1 MHRCAGTHRSR
12 TERCSSAST
21 WHAWR
26 SGSDVGARHAA
37 RRTDQYNRVVRAE
50 LPRQPGRARV
60 TPSVSIGLPVYN
72 GARFLRRS
80 LDALLGQSFR
90 DFELVISDN
99 ASTDATPQIISEYAA
114 RDSRVL
120 HMRAAVNGGVSANF
134 RRVLTE
140 SSGRYFMWAGCDDWW
155 APTFVERVFG
165 ALERDHGAV
174 VAMCDVEREDE
185 SGATLDTVRFSGMM
199 DPSRMTPARLAF
211 LLAGGR
217 PFHLFVYGLFRAD
230 VLRRAFNGFAPVV
243 AADRLL
249 MCRMALTGGF
259 TSVGEVLHKR
269 VVRRTSIAGAVR
281 RRGHRATVAQQL
293 GALAAHRLCRS
304 VSVGVARR
312 PVSSQAPDSSDSAA
326 LRQSQPGSQPRASGS
341 DSPARRRPSSR
352 ILKLRDRLL
361 GPRSSACRAARASH
375 GRYELVPVCRSW
387 IPRCRRFGRFGPR
400 FPATSRLPQC
410 SPSP

>member
-1 MHRCAGTHRSR
+1 M
-12 TERCSSAST
+12 
-21 WHAWR
+21 
-26 SGSDVGARHAA
+26 
-37 RRTDQYNRVVRAE
+37 
-50 LPRQPGRARV
+50 

-114 RDSRVL
+114 RDSRVR

-165 ALERDHGAV
+165 ALERDPGAV

-185 SGATLDTVRFSGMM
+185 SGATLDTVRFSGTM
-199 DPSRMTPARLAF
+199 DPSRMTPARLAL

-259 TSVGEVLHKR
+259 TPVGEVI
-269 VVRRTSIAGAVR
+269 RTNGSS
-281 RRGHRATVAQQL
+281 
-293 GALAAHRLCRS
+293 AAHRLRS
-304 VSVGVARR
+304 GTATRASGNCGAAAWGVGGSPFLPVRIVGVARR
-312 PVSSQAPDSSDSAA
+312 PVRTSS
-326 LRQSQPGSQPRASGS
+326 
-341 DSPARRRPSSR
+341 
-352 ILKLRDRLL
+352 
-361 GPRSSACRAARASH
+361 
-375 GRYELVPVCRSW
+375 
-387 IPRCRRFGRFGPR
+387 
-400 FPATSRLPQC
+400 
-410 SPSP
+410 

>member
-1 MHRCAGTHRSR
+1 M
-12 TERCSSAST
+12 
-21 WHAWR
+21 
-26 SGSDVGARHAA
+26 
-37 RRTDQYNRVVRAE
+37 
-50 LPRQPGRARV
+50 

-114 RDSRVL
+114 RDSRVR

-165 ALERDHGAV
+165 ALERDPGAV

-185 SGATLDTVRFSGMM
+185 SGATLDTVRFSGTM
-199 DPSRMTPARLAF
+199 DPSRMTPARLAL

-259 TSVGEVLHKR
+259 TPVGEGTAQTGRPPH
-269 VVRRTSIAGAVR
+269 IDCGAVR

-293 GALAAHRLCRS
+293 GALAAHRFCRS
-304 VSVGVARR
+304 VFVGVARR
-312 PVSSQAPDSSDSAA
+312 PVSS
-326 LRQSQPGSQPRASGS
+326 
-341 DSPARRRPSSR
+341 
-352 ILKLRDRLL
+352 
-361 GPRSSACRAARASH
+361 
-375 GRYELVPVCRSW
+375 
-387 IPRCRRFGRFGPR
+387 
-400 FPATSRLPQC
+400 
-410 SPSP
+410 